1 MPNRII
7 QYPVPLMLKKV
18 LKERSDG
25 ELIVAGNNFTKSLFF
40 KEGDLVFARTDLIE
54 ERLGEI
60 LFKIGKISREQYAGI
75 AGLIRNNKERIGSIL
90 VRENILN
97 QRDLFFA
104 LVYQMR
110 TIATSTFALVSGEWN
125 FLPKVPDIPDDS
137 NFKIGL
143 PGIIIEGT
151 NKISNIDF
159 FKNKFLYKVPKLA
172 AIPASMKEFL
182 SNYEIKF
189 YNDMVPYNNLTCEK
203 VMTRLKIS
211 EDVFWKKIVLFYLL
225 NIIDF
230 TEAEVAVEKES
241 DQNIEEILRLYEQ
254 LKSQRLDYYQVLG
267 LKHTAAAN
275 EIKYAYFDYAKR
287 YHPDRITSAPDPD
300 IKEKANFVFAEINRA
315 YETLGNPDKKNEY
328 DGKGYKEDTQLE
340 DFQENLSEK
349 ARFLYRKGKTLY
361 NQKKYWEASSIME
374 DAVQADPAKAS
385 YFLLLGLAQMNLPSL
400 KRIAATNLQK
410 AVDLEPWNVDAY
422 AALGM
427 LFFSEKQVKR
437 AEGFFRKVLSINPD
451 HALARKKL
459 DEILGTS
466 SDAKKKSRFSL
477 FGKPKK

>member
-7 QYPVPLMLKKV
+7 QYPVPLMLRKV
-18 LKERSDG
+18 LKDESAG
-25 ELIVAGNNFTKSLFF
+25 ELIVVGKNFTKNLFF
-40 KEGDLVFARTDLIE
+40 KEGHLVFARTTLIE

-60 LFKIGKISREQYAGI
+60 LFKIGKINRDQYVGI
-75 AGLIRNNKERIGSIL
+75 TDLIKDRSERIGSIL
-90 VRENILN
+90 VQESILN

-104 LVYQMR
+104 LVYQLR

-125 FLPKVPDIPDDS
+125 FVPKVPEIPDDS
-137 NFKIGL
+137 RFKIGL

-151 NKISNIDF
+151 NKITNIAY
-159 FKNKFLYKVPKLA
+159 FKNKFLYKVPKLTT
-172 AIPASMKEFL
+172 IPGSMKEFL

-189 YNDMVPYNNLTCEK
+189 YNDMAQFNNLTCEK
-203 VMTRLKIS
+203 AMARLKVS

-230 TEAEVAVEKES
+230 TEVVVERDS
-241 DQNIEEILRLYEQ
+241 NQNIEEILRLYEQ
-254 LKSQRLDYYQVLG
+254 LKSERLDYYQILG
-267 LKHTAAAN
+267 LKHTATAN
-275 EIKYAYFDYAKR
+275 EAKYAYFEYAKR

-300 IKEKANFVFAEINRA
+300 IKEKANYVFAEINRA
-315 YETLGNPDKKNEY
+315 YETLGNPDKKSEY
-328 DGKGYKEDTQLE
+328 DGKGYKEDTQIE
-340 DFQENLSEK
+340 VIQENLTEK
-349 ARFLYRKGKTLY
+349 ARFLYRKAKTLY
-361 NQKKYWEASSIME
+361 NQKKYWEASSVME

-385 YFLLLGLAQMNLPSL
+385 YFLLLGLSQMNLPSL

-410 AVDLEPWNVDAY
+410 AVDLEPWNVEAY
-422 AALGM
+422 SALGI
-427 LFFSEKQVKR
+427 LFLSEKQVKR

-466 SDAKKKSRFSL
+466 TAGKKKSRFGL
-477 FGKPKK
+477 FGKNKK

>member
-7 QYPVPLMLKKV
+7 QYPVPLMLRKV
-18 LKERSDG
+18 LKDRSDG
-25 ELIVAGNNFTKSLFF
+25 ELIVLGKSFSKNLLF
-40 KEGDLVFARTDLIE
+40 KEGNLVFARTDLIE

-60 LFKIGKISREQYAGI
+60 LFKIGKINREQYTGI
-75 AGLIRNNKERIGSIL
+75 TDLIKNRSERIGTIL
-90 VRENILN
+90 VKEHIIN

-104 LVYQMR
+104 LVYQLR

-125 FLPKVPDIPDDS
+125 FVPKVPEVPDDS
-137 NFKIGL
+137 SFKVGL

-151 NKISNIDF
+151 NKITNIDY
-159 FKNKFLYKVPKLA
+159 FKNKFLYKVPKLT
-172 AIPASMKEFL
+172 AIPGSMKEFL

-189 YNDMVPYNNLTCEK
+189 YSDMAQYNNLTCEK
-203 VMTRLKIS
+203 IVARLKIS
-211 EDVFWKKIVLFYLL
+211 DDIFWKKIVLFYLL

-230 TEAEVAVEKES
+230 TEAEVERDI
-241 DQNIEEILRLYEQ
+241 DQNIEEILRLYDQ

-275 EIKYAYFDYAKR
+275 EIKSAYFEYAKR
-287 YHPDRITSAPDPD
+287 YHPDRITSAPDSD

-328 DGKGYKEDTQLE
+328 DGKGYKEDTQIE
-340 DFQENLSEK
+340 GFQENLAEK
-349 ARFLYRKGKTLY
+349 ARFLYRKAKTLY
-361 NQKKYWEASSIME
+361 SQKKYWEASSVME
-374 DAVQADPAKAS
+374 DAVQADPAKSA
-385 YFLLLGLAQMNLPSL
+385 YFLLLGLSQMNLPSL

-410 AVDLEPWNVDAY
+410 AVDLEPWNVEAY

-427 LFFSEKQVKR
+427 LFLSENQVKR
-437 AEGFFRKVLSINPD
+437 AEGFFRKVLSINSD

-459 DEILGTS
+459 DDILGTS
-466 SDAKKKSRFSL
+466 GEAKKKSRFTL